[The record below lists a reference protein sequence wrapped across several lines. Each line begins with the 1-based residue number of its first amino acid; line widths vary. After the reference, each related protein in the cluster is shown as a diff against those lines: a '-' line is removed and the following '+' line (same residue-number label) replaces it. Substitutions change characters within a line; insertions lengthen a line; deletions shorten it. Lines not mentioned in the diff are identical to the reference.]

1 MRVQG
6 DLSPRFPV
14 SVEIILEALLVCL
27 VSSMLQN
34 QTAHESTEVPIS
46 CQQNIEIEE
55 ISHPVSST
63 CESQSQ
69 KSFTAYQSRRQ
80 GRLERGN

>member
-6 DLSPRFPV
+6 DLYPRFPS
-14 SVEIILEALLVCL
+14 SVGRSPCLLGQQVAAVL
-27 VSSMLQN
+27 
-34 QTAHESTEVPIS
+34 AHEPTEVPKS

>member
-1 MRVQG
+1 MRVWG

-14 SVEIILEALLVCL
+14 SVEIILEALLVYL
-27 VSSMLQN
+27 VSSMLQY
-34 QTAHESTEVPIS
+34 QMARESTEVPIS
-46 CQQNIEIEE
+46 CQQNIEIED

-69 KSFTAYQSRRQ
+69 KKLHSLSKS
-80 GRLERGN
+80 